1 MVAERERERERER
14 ESVCVTHLVLLGQLD
29 DVVECVCVC
38 VCVTHLVLLGQLDDV
53 VECHLVLLLGPC
65 WLHILI
71 KQY

>member
-1 MVAERERERERER
+1 MGLFDDIVEWSPRERERERER
-14 ESVCVTHLVLLGQLD
+14 
-29 DVVECVCVC
+29 VCVC

-53 VECHLVLLLGPC
+53 VEGHLVLLLGPC